1 MDRSDAHTR
10 PLALHILALDA
21 KSPLTSCM
29 PLEKLLDL
37 PKLLLLQ
44 LRKVLFHWSLFS
56 KIRDAKS
63 SAQSWKSGRIF
74 AVVDLLTIAVMLINF
89 N

>member
-1 MDRSDAHTR
+1 M
-10 PLALHILALDA
+10 
-21 KSPLTSCM
+21 
-29 PLEKLLDL
+29 
-37 PKLLLLQ
+37 
-44 LRKVLFHWSLFS
+44 
-56 KIRDAKS
+56 DAKS